1 MLKPRRCNNTVDL
14 TKSVEKGLKCF
25 NLVLKR
31 SYDTNLIWFSWEEI
45 QHCWLLLSPENLKY
59 ILSILWVL
67 SLVESYQDS
76 ILSHGW
82 VPYVSWV
89 SPMWLDTL
97 FCESHVY
104 HKIIGVIY
112 MHRAYIF
119 NFGHVSPR
127 WSTICQLWPWMTP
140 MSGYP
145 FWAGSL

>member
-1 MLKPRRCNNTVDL
+1 MIR
-14 TKSVEKGLKCF
+14 
-25 NLVLKR
+25 
-31 SYDTNLIWFSWEEI
+31 NLIWLSREEI

-76 ILSHGW
+76 TPSRGQ
-82 VPYVSWV
+82 VPYVTWV
-89 SPMWLDTL
+89 SPMCLGTL

-112 MHRAYIF
+112 MHWAYIS

-145 FWAGSL
+145 LLAESFRYKTSPIAIPAQWHTAFSPMMWGIAEVK